1 MEKSYNP
8 EEIEQRLYNSWE
20 KSGYFKAADI
30 KEKKPYCIML
40 PPPNVT
46 GSLHMGHA
54 FQDTLMDS
62 LIRFNRMDDF
72 SALWQCGCDHAGIA
86 TQIVVERQLELKG
99 KSRQEIGRDAF
110 MKEAWSWKDQ
120 SGGAISKQLRR
131 MGSSMDWSRERF
143 TLDDQLS
150 ASVREVFVKLFR
162 EGLIYRGKRL
172 VNWDPVLKTAISD
185 LEVVSE
191 QENGHLWHLRYPLEN
206 SEDFLIVATT
216 RPETMLGD
224 SAVAVH
230 PKDERYKHL
239 VGQRILL
246 PLSDR
251 FIPIVADNYVDPAF
265 GSGCVKITPAHDF
278 NDFQVGQRH
287 NLSVINVFTDD
298 ASLNKNVPER
308 LQGLDRFEARD
319 VVVREMKELNLL
331 DNIENHTLMVP
342 RGDRTQSIIEPYLTD
357 QWFVKAEEL
366 AGPAIEAVENGSV
379 KFIPNNWSKTYFEWM
394 NNIEDWCISRQLWWG
409 HRIPAWY
416 DDAGNIFVGYN
427 ESDARECAGIPPDTK
442 LIQDP
447 DVLDTWFSSALWPFS
462 TLGWP
467 EKTAEFNTFYPT
479 NALVTGFDIIFFWV
493 ARMIMMGIK
502 FTGDVPFKEV
512 YIHGLVRDG
521 KGNKMSKSKGNIIDP
536 IDLIDG
542 IDIESLV
549 KKRRIGLMRP
559 EDADRIEQETRK
571 EFPQGIPSYGTD
583 ALRFTFAIMATQGR
597 DIRFDLGRING
608 YRNFCN
614 KIWNAARFVFAVIES
629 HQTGTSTRE
638 FVRGVPEKWILLRF
652 DEAISKVRKGFK
664 DYRFDRAAQALYE
677 FVWDDYCDWYIE
689 VAKVTL
695 YSENATQAK
704 KNAVCDTLTSLLDN
718 FLRALHPFMPFIT
731 EEIWKKIPK
740 NQSEDSL
747 MLQKYPLESNI
758 DATIHEKNNFEAL
771 KELILG
777 IRRIRAEHDIAPK
790 KTLPVFIIGA
800 TDKDKALIR
809 EHAKIV
815 MQLTKAEEPNFGD
828 CPSNEVATSL
838 AGALTVCIP
847 LDGLVNK
854 EVERERL
861 SKELSK
867 AITEANVASAKLNN
881 KNFVE
886 KAPEKVVEQVDLRLK
901 KANDAVIKLK
911 AQIET
916 L

>member
-8 EEIEQRLYNSWE
+8 KEIEQRLYKSWE
-20 KSGYFKAADI
+20 NSGYFKPSGL
-30 KEKKPYCIML
+30 EKNSYCIML

-62 LIRFNRMDDF
+62 LIRFNRMNDRNV
-72 SALWQCGCDHAGIA
+72 LWQCGCDHAGIA
-86 TQIVVERQLELKG
+86 TQIVVERQLELSG
-99 KSRQEIGRDAF
+99 KSRHEIGRDAF
-110 MKEAWSWKDQ
+110 MQEAWDWKEQ
-120 SGGAISKQLRR
+120 SGGTISQQLRR

-150 ASVREVFVKLFR
+150 ASVREVFVRLFR

-185 LEVVSE
+185 LEVISE

-206 SEDFLIVATT
+206 GKGYLIVATT

-239 VGQRILL
+239 IGEKISL

-251 FIPIVADNYVDPAF
+251 MIPIIADDYVDPEF

-278 NDFQVGQRH
+278 NDYQVGQRH
-287 NLSVINVFTDD
+287 NLQVINIFSEE
-298 ASLNKNVPER
+298 ASLNKNVPNRFQE
-308 LQGLDRFEARD
+308 LDRFEARD
-319 VVVREMKELNLL
+319 VVIEELSKLNLMEK
-331 DNIENHTLMVP
+331 IENHTLMVP

-366 AGPAIEAVENGSV
+366 AVPAIEAVKNGSV
-379 KFIPNNWSKTYFEWM
+379 KFIPENWSKTYFEWM

-416 DDAGNIFVGYN
+416 DDEGNVFVGYN
-427 ESDARECAGIPPDTK
+427 EADARENAGISPDTK
-442 LIQDP
+442 LLQDP

-467 EKTAEFNTFYPT
+467 KKTKELQAFYPT

-512 YIHGLVRDG
+512 YIHGLVRDS

-542 IDIESLV
+542 IGIESLV
-549 KKRRIGLMRP
+549 QKRGIGLLRP
-559 EDADRIEQETRK
+559 EDADRIEQETRR
-571 EFPQGIPSYGTD
+571 EFPKGIPGYGTD

-614 KIWNAARFVFAVIES
+614 KIWNAARFVFAAIES
-629 HQTGTSTRE
+629 HQSKSSFHKTVKGL
-638 FVRGVPEKWILLRF
+638 PEEWICARF
-652 DEAISKVRKGFK
+652 NDAIVKVRKGFK

-695 YSENATQAK
+695 YSTDASQAEK
-704 KNAVCDTLTSLLDN
+704 DGVCDTLISLLDN

-731 EEIWKKIPK
+731 EEIWQKIP
-740 NQSEDSL
+740 NNSAEGSL
-747 MLQKYPLESNI
+747 MLQSYPVEADTQPVALEESN
-758 DATIHEKNNFEAL
+758 FEVL
-771 KELILG
+771 KEIILG
-777 IRRIRAEHDIAPK
+777 IRRIRAEYDIEPK
-790 KTLPVFIIGA
+790 KTLPIFIKNA
-800 TDKDKALIR
+800 TEKDKKLVCT
-809 EHAKIV
+809 HSKII
-815 MQLTKAEEPNFGD
+815 MQLARAGEPSFDNY
-828 CPSNEVATSL
+828 PNNEVATSL
-838 AGALTVCIP
+838 AENMTICIP
-847 LDGLVNK
+847 FEGLIDK
-854 EVERERL
+854 AAESARL
-861 SKELSK
+861 SKELAK
-867 AITEANVASAKLNN
+867 AIDEADRTANKLKN
-881 KNFVE
+881 KSFVE
-886 KAPEKVVEQVDLRLK
+886 KAPKEVVEQVNLRLE
-901 KANDAVIKLK
+901 KAKDAVVKLRE
-911 AQIET
+911 QIEA

>member
-8 EEIEQRLYNSWE
+8 KEIEQRLYKSWE
-20 KSGYFKAADI
+20 DSGYFKPSSL
-30 KEKKPYCIML
+30 EKNSYCIML

-62 LIRFNRMDDF
+62 LIRFNRMNDRNV
-72 SALWQCGCDHAGIA
+72 LWQCGCDHAGIA
-86 TQIVVERQLELKG
+86 TQIVVERQLELSG
-99 KSRQEIGRDAF
+99 KSRHEIGRDAF
-110 MKEAWSWKDQ
+110 MQEAWDWKEQ
-120 SGGAISKQLRR
+120 SGGTISQQLRR

-150 ASVREVFVKLFR
+150 ASVREVFVRLFR

-185 LEVVSE
+185 LEVISE

-206 SEDFLIVATT
+206 GKGYLIVATT

-230 PKDERYKHL
+230 PKDKRYNHL
-239 VGQRILL
+239 IGEKISL

-251 FIPIVADNYVDPAF
+251 LIPIIADDYVDPEF

-278 NDFQVGQRH
+278 NDYQVGQRH
-287 NLSVINVFTDD
+287 NLQVINIFSEE
-298 ASLNKNVPER
+298 ASLNKNVPNRFQE
-308 LQGLDRFEARD
+308 LDRFEARD
-319 VVVREMKELNLL
+319 AVIEELSKLNLMEK
-331 DNIENHTLMVP
+331 IENHSLMVP

-366 AGPAIEAVENGSV
+366 AVPAIEAVKNGSV
-379 KFIPNNWSKTYFEWM
+379 KFIPENWSKTYFEWM

-416 DDAGNIFVGYN
+416 DDEGNVFVGYN
-427 ESDARECAGIPPDTK
+427 EADARENAGISPNTR
-442 LIQDP
+442 LLQDP

-467 EKTAEFNTFYPT
+467 KKTKELQAFYPT

-512 YIHGLVRDG
+512 YIHGLVRDS

-542 IDIESLV
+542 IGIESLV
-549 KKRRIGLMRP
+549 QKRGIGLLRP
-559 EDADRIEQETRK
+559 EDADRIEQETRR
-571 EFPQGIPSYGTD
+571 EFPKGIPSYGTD

-614 KIWNAARFVFAVIES
+614 KIWNAARFVFAAIES
-629 HQTGTSTRE
+629 NQSKSSLHKTVKGL
-638 FVRGVPEKWILLRF
+638 PEEWICARF
-652 DEAISKVRKGFK
+652 NDAIVKVRKGFK

-695 YSENATQAK
+695 YSTDASQAEK
-704 KNAVCDTLTSLLDN
+704 DGVCDTLISLLDN

-731 EEIWKKIPK
+731 EEIWQKIP
-740 NQSEDSL
+740 NNSAESSL
-747 MLQKYPLESNI
+747 MLQSYPVEADTQPVALEGS
-758 DATIHEKNNFEAL
+758 NFEVL
-771 KELILG
+771 KEIILG
-777 IRRIRAEHDIAPK
+777 IRRIRAEYDIEPK
-790 KTLPVFIIGA
+790 KTLPIFIKNA
-800 TDKDKALIR
+800 TEKDKKLVCT
-809 EHAKIV
+809 HSKII
-815 MQLTKAEEPNFGD
+815 MQLARAGEPSFDNY
-828 CPSNEVATSL
+828 PNSEVATSL
-838 AGALTVCIP
+838 AENMTICIP
-847 LDGLVNK
+847 FEGLIDK
-854 EVERERL
+854 AAESARL
-861 SKELSK
+861 SKELAK
-867 AITEANVASAKLNN
+867 AIDEADRTANKLKN
-881 KNFVE
+881 KSFVE
-886 KAPEKVVEQVDLRLK
+886 KAPKEVVEQVNFRLE
-901 KANDAVIKLK
+901 KAKDAVVKLRE
-911 AQIET
+911 QIEA

>member
-8 EEIEQRLYNSWE
+8 KEIEQRLYKSWE
-20 KSGYFKAADI
+20 DSGYFKPSSL
-30 KEKKPYCIML
+30 EKNSYCIML

-62 LIRFNRMDDF
+62 LVRFNRMNDL
-72 SALWQCGCDHAGIA
+72 SVLWQCGCDHAGIA
-86 TQIVVERQLELKG
+86 TQIVVERQLELSG
-99 KSRQEIGRDAF
+99 KSRHEIGRDAF
-110 MKEAWSWKDQ
+110 MQEAWDWKEQ
-120 SGGAISKQLRR
+120 SGGTISQQLRR

-150 ASVREVFVKLFR
+150 ASVREVFVRLFR

-185 LEVVSE
+185 LEVISE

-206 SEDFLIVATT
+206 GEGHLVVATT

-230 PKDERYKHL
+230 PKDDRYKHL
-239 VGQRILL
+239 IGQKISL

-251 FIPIVADNYVDPAF
+251 LIPIIADDYVDPMF

-278 NDFQVGQRH
+278 NDYQVGQRH
-287 NLSVINVFTDD
+287 NLKVINIFSEK
-298 ASLNKNVPER
+298 ASLNKNVPKRFQE
-308 LQGLDRFEARD
+308 LDRFEARD
-319 VVVREMKELNLL
+319 AVIQELSKLNLMEK
-331 DNIENHTLMVP
+331 IENHTLMVP

-366 AGPAIEAVENGSV
+366 AAPAIEAVKDGRV
-379 KFIPNNWSKTYFEWM
+379 KFIPENWSKTYFEWM

-416 DDAGNIFVGYN
+416 DDEGNVFVGYS
-427 ESDARECAGIPPDTK
+427 EADARKSAGISSDTK
-442 LIQDP
+442 LLQDP

-467 EKTAEFNTFYPT
+467 KKTKELQAFYPT

-502 FTGDVPFKEV
+502 FTGEVPFKEV

-521 KGNKMSKSKGNIIDP
+521 RGNKMSKSKGNIIDP

-549 KKRRIGLMRP
+549 QKRRTGLLRP
-559 EDADRIEQETRK
+559 EDADRIEQETRR
-571 EFPQGIPSYGTD
+571 EFPKGIPSYGTD

-614 KIWNAARFVFAVIES
+614 KIWNAARFVFAAIES
-629 HQTGTSTRE
+629 NQSKTPSHKLVKGLPEEWIS
-638 FVRGVPEKWILLRF
+638 VRFNDAMI
-652 DEAISKVRKGFK
+652 KVRKGFK

-689 VAKVTL
+689 IAKVTL
-695 YSENATQAK
+695 YSTDASQTEK
-704 KNAVCDTLTSLLDN
+704 DGVCDTLISLLDN

-731 EEIWKKIPK
+731 EEIWQKIP
-740 NQSEDSL
+740 NNPNEGSL
-747 MLQKYPLESNI
+747 MLQTYPAEADIQPVKL
-758 DATIHEKNNFEAL
+758 KGNNFEVL
-771 KELILG
+771 KEIILG
-777 IRRIRAEHDIAPK
+777 IRRIRAKYDIEPR
-790 KTLPVFIIGA
+790 KTLPIFIKDA
-800 TDKDKALIR
+800 TEKDKKLIST
-809 EHAKIV
+809 HAKII
-815 MQLTKAEEPNFGD
+815 MQLARVNKPSFDAYPN
-828 CPSNEVATSL
+828 SEVATSL
-838 AGALTVCIP
+838 AENMTVCIP
-847 LDGLVNK
+847 FEGLIDK
-854 EVERERL
+854 AAESARL
-861 SKELSK
+861 SKELAK
-867 AITEANVASAKLNN
+867 AIAEADATASKLKN
-881 KNFVE
+881 KNFVD
-886 KAPEKVVEQVDLRLK
+886 KAPKKVVEQVNLRLE
-901 KANDAVIKLK
+901 KAKDAVAKLR
-911 AQIET
+911 AQIEA

>member
-8 EEIEQRLYNSWE
+8 GEIEQRLYEVWE
-20 KSGYFKAADI
+20 KADHFKAKNLERDR
-30 KEKKPYCIML
+30 YCIML

-62 LIRFNRMDDF
+62 LVRFNRMNDL
-72 SALWQCGCDHAGIA
+72 SVLWQCGCDHAGIA
-86 TQIVVERQLELKG
+86 TQIVVERQLELNG
-99 KSRQEIGRDAF
+99 KSRYEIGRDAF
-110 MKEAWSWKDQ
+110 IEAAWKWKEN
-120 SGGAISKQLRR
+120 SGGTITQQLRR
-131 MGSSMDWSRERF
+131 MGSSMDWSREKF
-143 TLDDQLS
+143 TLDEELS
-150 ASVREVFVKLFR
+150 ASVKEVFVRLFR

-206 SEDFLIVATT
+206 GKGCLVVATT

-230 PKDERYKHL
+230 PKDERYKDL
-239 VGQRILL
+239 IGQNILL
-246 PLSDR
+246 PLSNR
-251 FIPIVADNYVDPAF
+251 LIPIIADNYVDQEF

-278 NDFQVGQRH
+278 NDYLVGQRH
-287 NLSVINVFTDD
+287 NLPVLNIFTEEAYINTN
-298 ASLNKNVPER
+298 APECF
-308 LQGLDRFEARD
+308 QGLDRFVAREA
-319 VVVREMKELNLL
+319 VLRELKTLNLL
-331 DNIENHTLMVP
+331 EKIENHTLMVP

-357 QWFVKAEEL
+357 QWFVKTEEL
-366 AGPAIEAVENGSV
+366 AGPAIKAVEDGSV
-379 KFIPNNWSKTYFEWM
+379 KFIPSNWSKTYFEWM

-416 DDAGNIFVGYN
+416 DDAGNIYVGYS
-427 ESDARECAGIPPDTK
+427 ETDAKENAGLSPDTK
-442 LIQDP
+442 LVQDP

-467 EKTAEFNTFYPT
+467 EKTPEFNAFYPT
-479 NALVTGFDIIFFWV
+479 SALVTGFDIIFFWV

-512 YIHGLVRDG
+512 YIHGLVRDS

-542 IDIESLV
+542 IDAESLV
-549 KKRRIGLMRP
+549 EKRRLGLMRP
-559 EDADRIEQETRK
+559 EDADRIERETRK

-583 ALRFTFAIMATQGR
+583 ALRFTFAIMATHGR

-614 KIWNAARFVFAVIES
+614 KIWNAARFVFAALEK
-629 HQTGTSTRE
+629 QEATTSNE
-638 FVRGVPEKWILLRF
+638 KFVKGIPEKWIASRF
-652 DEAISKVRKGFK
+652 DKTVARVRKGFK

-695 YSENATQAK
+695 YSKEATQIEKAG
-704 KNAVCDTLTSLLDN
+704 VCDTLVSLLDS

-740 NQSEDSL
+740 NQPEDSL
-747 MLQKYPLESNI
+747 MLEAYPIQSESVPVSSEEN
-758 DATIHEKNNFEAL
+758 DFELLKNL
-771 KELILG
+771 VLG
-777 IRRIRAEHDIAPK
+777 IRRIRAEHDIEPK
-790 KTLPVFIIGA
+790 KILPVYIQGETKTQKELVRAHKKII
-800 TDKDKALIR
+800 
-809 EHAKIV
+809 
-815 MQLTKAEEPNFGD
+815 MQLARSSEPNFNG
-828 CPSNEVATSL
+828 CPVSEVATSL
-838 AGALTVCIP
+838 AGSMTICIP
-847 LDGLVNK
+847 FEGLIDK
-854 EVERERL
+854 EAERERL
-861 SKELSK
+861 TKELSK
-867 AITEANVASAKLNN
+867 AIAEADSVTKKLQN
-881 KNFVE
+881 KSFVE
-886 KAPEKVVEQVDLRLK
+886 KAPEKVVEQANLRLRM
-901 KANDAVIKLK
+901 ANDSAKKLK
-911 AQIET
+911 AQLET